1 MKASE
6 SKSKKTMQQVIRL
19 SLVQIS
25 VLILVLV
32 VVCTNLGF
40 TVLFKQYVAQIRA
53 NETHMVLAAV
63 EEVFADGQIDADE
76 RTRLRQTANQS
87 GVHALVETAAGESV
101 FDSTVGGNGS
111 KRALLSK
118 SKEVIDLDTL
128 IYTPYVLKAGNASEV
143 TVFIGQQPGW
153 LLNQEDIGFVV
164 GVNLTFLLVTAI
176 ALPLVWFLSKWLSGK
191 LSRPIVA
198 IHRATEDLR
207 LGRYQNLELTKSETL
222 ELHDL
227 AVAMENLAFQLDHQE
242 ALRQRLTTDIAHELR
257 SPLAVIR
264 SQLEGIQD
272 GVLSPEPERLAR
284 LNGEIVRLTN
294 LINDLGELTLVENNL
309 YELQRQRLDFS
320 LLVSQVAED
329 FEPIFE
335 EKGLALIRQI
345 QPDIWF
351 EADAERMRQVL
362 VNLMANAFKYTDKG
376 HVSISLSIL
385 DKQLVVTVADTGIGI
400 SEEDLP
406 FIFQR
411 FYRAD
416 PSRNR
421 QTGGAGIGLDIVNK
435 LVRAQ
440 GGSIEAESQ
449 LGVGTVIRVC
459 FNFTEPA

>member
-1 MKASE
+1 MKANQN
-6 SKSKKTMQQVIRL
+6 KSKKTIQQVIRL

-25 VLILVLV
+25 LLILVLV
-32 VVCTNLGF
+32 IVCTNLGF
-40 TVLFKQYVAQIRA
+40 TVLFRQYVAQIRA
-53 NETHMVLAAV
+53 NETHMILAAV
-63 EEVFADGQIDADE
+63 EEVFSDGQMDAED

-101 FDSTVGGNGS
+101 FDSAVGGNGS

-118 SKEVIDLDTL
+118 SKEVLDLDTL
-128 IYTPYVLKAGNASEV
+128 VYSPYVLKLENATEV
-143 TVFIGQQPGW
+143 TVFIGREPGW
-153 LLNQEDIGFVV
+153 LLSQEDIGFVV

-198 IHRATEDLR
+198 VHQATEALR
-207 LGRYQNLELTKSETL
+207 LGRYHNLELAKSETL
-222 ELHDL
+222 ELYDL

-264 SQLEGIQD
+264 SQLEGMQD
-272 GVLSPEPERLAR
+272 GVLSPDPERLAR
-284 LNGEIVRLTN
+284 LNGEILRLTN
-294 LINDLGELTLVENNL
+294 LINDLGELTLVENDL

-335 EKGLALIRQI
+335 EKGLALVREI
-345 QPDIWF
+345 QPGLWF
-351 EADAERMRQVL
+351 EADAERMRQIL
-362 VNLMANAFKYTDKG
+362 VNLMTNAYKYTDQG
-376 HVSISLSIL
+376 QVTIALSAL
-385 DKQLVVTVADTGIGI
+385 SEQLCITVADTGIGI
-400 SEEDLP
+400 SESDLP

-421 QTGGAGIGLDIVNK
+421 QTGGAGIGLAIADK
-435 LVRAQ
+435 LVRAH
-440 GGSIEAESQ
+440 GGTIEAESQ
-449 LGVGTVIRVC
+449 LGRGTVIRIC
-459 FNFTEPA
+459 FNFTADS